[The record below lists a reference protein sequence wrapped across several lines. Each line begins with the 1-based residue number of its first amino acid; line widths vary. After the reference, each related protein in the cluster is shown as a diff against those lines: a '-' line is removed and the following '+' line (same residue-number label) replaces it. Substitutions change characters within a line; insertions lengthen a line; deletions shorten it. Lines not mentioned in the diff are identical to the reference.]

1 MSLHPHTWAQGYEMG
16 PGGRPGR
23 REAVERYRKEFAYA
37 GAGGRANDD
46 GGGDAAGEGQA
57 AAARGA
63 AAAADRAFAAV
74 ADGSSFGSDNC
85 PGTAAGLI
93 PAQAW
98 QYSRLPFSKSLLSSP
113 GCPCKRGPNS
123 STVGNRH

>member
-1 MSLHPHTWAQGYEMG
+1 MG